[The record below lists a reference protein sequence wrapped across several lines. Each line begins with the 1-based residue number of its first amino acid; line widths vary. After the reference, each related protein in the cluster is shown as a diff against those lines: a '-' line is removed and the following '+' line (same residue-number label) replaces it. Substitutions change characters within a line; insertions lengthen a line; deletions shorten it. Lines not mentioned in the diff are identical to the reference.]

1 MDNTKTAIEE
11 LLVWME
17 EVDVP
22 IGIIKKT
29 KLSLETEKQQIIH
42 AYEEGQRS
50 EAKQEFWTKGN
61 KYYEE
66 TYNKK

>member
-1 MDNTKTAIEE
+1 MTNTKTAMLELFERFGHLLPNIEKE
-11 LLVWME
+11 F
-17 EVDVP
+17 
-22 IGIIKKT
+22 
-29 KLSLETEKQQIIH
+29 LEKEKQQIIH

-66 TYNKK
+66 TYNKI